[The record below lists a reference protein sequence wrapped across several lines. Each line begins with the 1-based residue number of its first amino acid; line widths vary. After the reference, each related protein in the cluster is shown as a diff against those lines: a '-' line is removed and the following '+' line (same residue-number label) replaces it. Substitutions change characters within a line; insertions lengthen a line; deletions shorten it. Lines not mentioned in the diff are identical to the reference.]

1 MEYICPACG
10 GPNEEPFN
18 TKLITCAWCGK
29 SFRILPASTLAQAPA
44 QTTGRIPEQ
53 ISVHTPGQTPVPPNN
68 PEGPVSQQTQGSSAT
83 AGKAAAP
90 VVPAFPDPASDNA
103 FSAVAAAAKSA
114 TASAEIV
121 KAAQSPDLAEDPAKV
136 AEIAAAAARAAEEA
150 MAAARA
156 AASAAALARQNA
168 LAGMTVADQAAQP
181 SSAPLEQ
188 RVVSEESGSPR
199 TSTSAKSFSSTASP
213 VPAPASSGSDPAV
226 ASSGPTPAS
235 TSSGANPVT
244 MSRSS
249 SGPGPASAASAPAP
263 APARAAAG
271 PERRYVRKKFADAK
285 TGIVLATSAVPES
298 FSVSGSLVQKW
309 QSDLVPFT
317 ASIRAVSPDNRVLFS
332 SSSGE
337 FFTYYLNPLVRSMAA
352 KVPNAILSQL
362 RDFIEPDEYL
372 HQYARSM
379 AGVPLTPTARA
390 ALPSPFGRNLQEER
404 NRLIQYTKSHAINIS
419 VQIAYSTFYCDA
431 FLYRY
436 EAVVKGRKTVILAG
450 CDYKG
455 VESYDASNALAAISP
470 LAGAAGLFAGGM
482 QGGLLG
488 GLMHNKKAKA
498 GSASA
503 QSGTRSRASSTIV
516 SPTGIGADGIPFGHG
531 KEHGKKVDEIDWG
544 SDRLYF
550 MAAPAEEEKA
560 ATAAFLQFIAS
571 LVPDPALWKR
581 RSLLIEQM
589 YQQRFAEA
597 AQLNRQATQMQIQAQ
612 QRQRDLAR
620 QLQQNSEE
628 ISRGIMDSWEKQSA
642 SHSRMSEN
650 WSQAIRGVD
659 TWQTPSGRTVEASV
673 SADHV
678 YQNRYGDTI
687 EVSGTALD
695 DELTSRLDWT
705 ELKKGK
711 N

>member
-10 GPNEEPFN
+10 GPNEEPAN

-29 SFRILPASTLAQAPA
+29 SFRIQPVSASAQSPASPA
-44 QTTGRIPEQ
+44 
-53 ISVHTPGQTPVPPNN
+53 S
-68 PEGPVSQQTQGSSAT
+68 
-83 AGKAAAP
+83 
-90 VVPAFPDPASDNA
+90 ASDNA
-103 FSAVAAAAKSA
+103 YTAVSAAARS
-114 TASAEIV
+114 TSASAEIV
-121 KAAQSPDLAEDPAKV
+121 KAAQARDLADDPAKT
-136 AEIAAAAARAAEEA
+136 AEIAAAAAKAAQEA

-156 AASAAALARQNA
+156 AANAANATLSEQQNLLSRQQEI
-168 LAGMTVADQAAQP
+168 LSRQQDLMR
-181 SSAPLEQ
+181 SSATPSADSVGQ
-188 RVVSEESGSPR
+188 GQPAQGAG
-199 TSTSAKSFSSTASP
+199 TS
-213 VPAPASSGSDPAV
+213 APASTGASD
-226 ASSGPTPAS
+226 
-235 TSSGANPVT
+235 N
-244 MSRSS
+244 
-249 SGPGPASAASAPAP
+249 
-263 APARAAAG
+263 AG
-271 PERRYVRKKFADAK
+271 RRYIRKKFADAK
-285 TGIVLATSAVPES
+285 TGIVLATAAVPEG
-298 FSVSGSLVQKW
+298 FSVGGTLTQKW

-317 ASIRAVSPDNRVLFS
+317 ASIRASSPDNRVFFS
-332 SSSGE
+332 STSGE

-362 RDFIEPDEYL
+362 RNFVDPDEYL

-379 AGVPLTPTARA
+379 AGVPLTPVARA
-390 ALPSPFGRNLQEER
+390 ALPTPFGKNLREER
-404 NRLIQYTKSHAINIS
+404 NRLIQYTQSHAINIS

-436 EAVVKGRKTVILAG
+436 DAVVKGRRTVILAG

-455 VESYDASNALAAISP
+455 VESYDASNSLAAISP

-488 GLMHNKKAKA
+488 GLMQNKKAKA
-498 GSASA
+498 SSAAA
-503 QSGTRSRASSTIV
+503 QGGTRSRAASATA
-516 SPTGIGADGIPFGHG
+516 SPTGVGADGIPFGHG
-531 KEHGKKVDEIDWG
+531 KEHGKRVDEIDWG
-544 SDRLYF
+544 ADRLYF

-560 ATAAFLQFIAS
+560 ATAAFLQFISS
-571 LVPDPALWKR
+571 LTPDPALWKR

-589 YQQRFAEA
+589 HQQRFAEA

-612 QRQRDLAR
+612 QRQRELAR

-659 TWQTPSGRTVEASV
+659 TWQTSSGRTVEASV

-687 EVSGTALD
+687 EVSGPALD
-695 DELTSRLDWT
+695 DELASRLDWT
-705 ELKKGK
+705 ELNKID
-711 N
+711 